1 MSDFFDARDLKV
13 TISGNP
19 SPHLIYHFALVYSG
33 WEHAEVVLGGESFT
47 ALACG
52 LQNALWQLGGVPH
65 EHRTDSLSAAF
76 ANLEQ
81 DAQEDLRTRYAA
93 LCADYQMEPTRNN
106 RGVAPVS
113 YTHLTLP
120 TILLV

>member
-1 MSDFFDARDLKV
+1 M
-13 TISGNP
+13 
-19 SPHLIYHFALVYSG
+19 
-33 WEHAEVVLGGESFT
+33 LGGESFT

-93 LCADYQMEPTRNN
+93 CAPITRWSPP
-106 RGVAPVS
+106 A
-113 YTHLTLP
+113 
-120 TILLV
+120 TIAGSPMRMGP